1 MRLASRIEILVF
13 NSYEM
18 SMKVCIVCNDTRGG
32 VQPYIG
38 LAQALTERGVSVVLV
53 APLHLLHLTA
63 ESGLQVAAL
72 TLDADTF
79 NQVRVKVGD
88 VGEMKGHAIIM
99 KEMGAALSLWMKECV
114 EACSGCD
121 AILAG
126 IGGMGL
132 GISVAEKLRVPFF
145 HCHLQPI
152 FALSSLFPPVLFPA
166 FPINTPGWFMKVG
179 HHISDQLIQILVR
192 TGLNQA
198 RKSVLGLTTP
208 FRVTFNSPM
217 LYGFTSRMAPL
228 GHTDKVH
235 RIATGYWFSSS
246 SEWTPNAELARFV
259 EDNAGNM
266 ICVGFG
272 SMPAGRS
279 YDLDASVKDAI
290 QSSGLK
296 AIILGGGGAL
306 HESTQGDNVFFAR
319 EVPHEWLFP
328 KTRAVIHHGG
338 AGTTGAV
345 LRAGIPSVIIPFGM
359 DQPFWAKRVETL
371 GLGVALQKK
380 HVGAE
385 VLKRAIESVLTDDTI
400 AGNARNMGLHIQAED
415 GARLAADEII
425 RAVEKSKGYC

>member
-1 MRLASRIEILVF
+1 
-13 NSYEM
+13 
-18 SMKVCIVCNDTRGG
+18 MKVCIVCNDTRGG

-38 LAQALTERGVSVVLV
+38 LAQALTKKGVSVVLV
-53 APLHLLHLTA
+53 APSHLLHLAA

-79 NQVRVKVGD
+79 NHVQAMLGD
-88 VGEMKGHAIIM
+88 AGELKGHAVIM
-99 KEMGAALSLWMKECV
+99 KEMVTVLSLWMKECL

-152 FALSSLFPPVLFPA
+152 FAPSSLFPPVLFPVL
-166 FPINTPGWFMKVG
+166 PINTPGWLMKAG
-179 HHISDQLIQILVR
+179 HNLSDQLIQVLVR
-192 TGLNQA
+192 TGLDRA
-198 RKSVLGLTTP
+198 RKSVLGLRTP

-217 LYGFTSRMAPL
+217 LYGFTSRMAPV

-246 SEWTPNAELARFV
+246 PEWTPNDELSRFV

-266 ICVGFG
+266 ICIGFG

-279 YDLDASVKDAI
+279 YDLDASVKDVI

-306 HESTQGDNVFFAR
+306 QESTRDENVFFAR
-319 EVPHEWLFP
+319 ELPHEWLFP

-345 LRAGIPSVIIPFGM
+345 LRAGVPSVIIPFGM
-359 DQPFWAKRVETL
+359 DQPFWAKRIETL
-371 GLGVALQKK
+371 GLGVALQKNRF
-380 HVGAE
+380 GAD
-385 VLKRAIESVLTDDTI
+385 VLKRAIESVLTDITI
-400 AGNARNMGLHIQAED
+400 AGNARDMGLYIQAEN
-415 GARLAADEII
+415 GAMRAADEII
-425 RAVEKSKGYC
+425 HALEKSRYC